1 MNLAARAHFGHF
13 ALDHIPFEEV
23 WTDDSGEEAIA
34 FVARLGSQRTHELHL
49 KIYFLS
55 LRGPCQQ
62 EGQTY

>member
-1 MNLAARAHFGHF
+1 
-13 ALDHIPFEEV
+13 
-23 WTDDSGEEAIA
+23 
-34 FVARLGSQRTHELHL
+34 VARLGSQRTHELHL